1 MAFISSPPLQFQL
14 TTLTIT
20 TPLLHTK
27 SLRRLPRAFRFR
39 VFSQSM
45 TEERQIRKFS
55 PFLEREFLLGDGVL
69 ASDEWKAVPD
79 IWRSSAERYGDRV
92 ALVDPYHDPPS
103 NMTYKQLEQEIL
115 DFSEGLRAIGVK
127 PDEKLALFADNSCR
141 WLIADQGIMA
151 IGAINVVRGSRSSVE
166 ELLQIYIH
174 SESVALAVDNPELF
188 GRIAETFCSRAAI
201 RFVVLLW
208 GEKSC
213 LPSEVMDRVPVFNY
227 KEIIDLGREC
237 RSVFL
242 DSHYARKNYIYEA
255 ISSNDIATLVYTSGT
270 TGNPKGVMLT
280 HQNLLHQI
288 KNLWDIVPAEP
299 GDRFLSMLPSW
310 HAYERASEYFI
321 FTHGIEQVYTTV
333 PNLKE
338 DLRRYQPQYLISVP
352 LVYETLYSGIQKQI
366 STSSTVRKLVALTF
380 IRISL
385 AYMELK
391 RIYEGKFLQKSQKQ
405 YSYIAS
411 IFDWLW
417 AKIIAAILWP
427 VHMLGKKLVY
437 SKIHSAIGIS
447 KAGVSGGGSLPSH
460 VDRFFEAIDIKV
472 QNGYGLTECSP
483 VTAARRPTCNV
494 LGSVGHPIRHTEI
507 KIVDSETDELLPPG
521 SKGIVKVK
529 GPHVMKGY
537 YKNELATKKVL
548 DEDGWLNTGDI
559 GWIAPH
565 HSVGRSR
572 HCGGVIVLEG
582 RAKDTIVLSTGENVE
597 PTELEEAAM
606 RSTLIQQI
614 VVIGQDQRRLGA
626 IIVPNKEEVLAAA
639 KRLSILNANTSELSK
654 EKITGLLHEEIRT
667 WTEGFSFQ
675 IGPILVVD
683 EPFTIDSGL
692 MTPTM
697 KIRRDRV
704 AALYQEQIAH
714 LYN

>member
-1 MAFISSPPLQFQL
+1 
-14 TTLTIT
+14 
-20 TPLLHTK
+20 
-27 SLRRLPRAFRFR
+27 
-39 VFSQSM
+39 
-45 TEERQIRKFS
+45 
-55 PFLEREFLLGDGVL
+55 
-69 ASDEWKAVPD
+69 
-79 IWRSSAERYGDRV
+79 
-92 ALVDPYHDPPS
+92 
-103 NMTYKQLEQEIL
+103 
-115 DFSEGLRAIGVK
+115 
-127 PDEKLALFADNSCR
+127 
-141 WLIADQGIMA
+141 
-151 IGAINVVRGSRSSVE
+151 
-166 ELLQIYIH
+166 
-174 SESVALAVDNPELF
+174 
-188 GRIAETFCSRAAI
+188 
-201 RFVVLLW
+201 
-208 GEKSC
+208 
-213 LPSEVMDRVPVFNY
+213 
-227 KEIIDLGREC
+227 
-237 RSVFL
+237 
-242 DSHYARKNYIYEA
+242 
-255 ISSNDIATLVYTSGT
+255 
-270 TGNPKGVMLT
+270 MLT

-427 VHMLGKKLVY
+427 VHMLGKKLIY

-639 KRLSILNANTSELSK
+639 KRFSILNANTSELSK

>member
-1 MAFISSPPLQFQL
+1 M
-14 TTLTIT
+14 
-20 TPLLHTK
+20 K
-27 SLRRLPRAFRFR
+27 
-39 VFSQSM
+39 
-45 TEERQIRKFS
+45 
-55 PFLEREFLLGDGVL
+55 
-69 ASDEWKAVPD
+69 
-79 IWRSSAERYGDRV
+79 
-92 ALVDPYHDPPS
+92 
-103 NMTYKQLEQEIL
+103 
-115 DFSEGLRAIGVK
+115 
-127 PDEKLALFADNSCR
+127 
-141 WLIADQGIMA
+141 
-151 IGAINVVRGSRSSVE
+151 
-166 ELLQIYIH
+166 
-174 SESVALAVDNPELF
+174 
-188 GRIAETFCSRAAI
+188 
-201 RFVVLLW
+201 
-208 GEKSC
+208 
-213 LPSEVMDRVPVFNY
+213 
-227 KEIIDLGREC
+227 
-237 RSVFL
+237 
-242 DSHYARKNYIYEA
+242 
-255 ISSNDIATLVYTSGT
+255 
-270 TGNPKGVMLT
+270 
-280 HQNLLHQI
+280 
-288 KNLWDIVPAEP
+288 
-299 GDRFLSMLPSW
+299 
-310 HAYERASEYFI
+310 
-321 FTHGIEQVYTTV
+321 
-333 PNLKE
+333 
-338 DLRRYQPQYLISVP
+338 
-352 LVYETLYSGIQKQI
+352 
-366 STSSTVRKLVALTF
+366 
-380 IRISL
+380 
-385 AYMELK
+385 
-391 RIYEGKFLQKSQKQ
+391 
-405 YSYIAS
+405 
-411 IFDWLW
+411 
-417 AKIIAAILWP
+417 
-427 VHMLGKKLVY
+427 
-437 SKIHSAIGIS
+437 
-447 KAGVSGGGSLPSH
+447 
-460 VDRFFEAIDIKV
+460 
-472 QNGYGLTECSP
+472 
-483 VTAARRPTCNV
+483 V
-494 LGSVGHPIRHTEI
+494 LGSVGHPIRYTEI